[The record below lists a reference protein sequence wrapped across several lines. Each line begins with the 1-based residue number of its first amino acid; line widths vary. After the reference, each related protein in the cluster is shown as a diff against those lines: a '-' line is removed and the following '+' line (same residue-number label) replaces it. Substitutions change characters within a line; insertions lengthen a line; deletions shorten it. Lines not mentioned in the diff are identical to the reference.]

1 MFWYLYDLM
10 RIKGNYLK
18 NNITQVPNIR
28 IMKNIAVFKT
38 NVRFKQEA
46 NLIGKMLKIMFK
58 TIDVNFDLEDR
69 DHILRVE
76 TVDVNEIQIS
86 QTMRELGYNCI
97 AL

>member
-1 MFWYLYDLM
+1 
-10 RIKGNYLK
+10 
-18 NNITQVPNIR
+18 
-28 IMKNIAVFKT
+28 MKNIAVFKT

-76 TVDVNEIQIS
+76 TIDVNEVQIS